1 MLIKMVNQVDINITN
16 MYWSHNRALNMYGRT
31 EERSNSFTIIEG
43 DFNTSLLILDGIS
56 RQEINKKWSTCI
68 ELWSN

>member
-31 EERSNSFTIIEG
+31 EERSNS
-43 DFNTSLLILDGIS
+43 L
-56 RQEINKKWSTCI
+56 Q
-68 ELWSN
+68 